1 MPALDVLT
9 AKRSGGKF
17 SDGSLSDGNVPGS
30 NQSAGMQSKSIQS
43 RNNSAEWRLAE
54 RSLLR
59 CSVRQRMSRS
69 PTRVNVSASVQQ
81 AALAMQSSS
90 SGCLVV
96 VAQDVPVG
104 IVTERDM
111 IRILADVLNV
121 NPGEKLSIK
130 DFMSAPPVCLKQNAS
145 MMQAIELAEQKS
157 LGQIPVTDH
166 LNRLVGLLTREQLAA
181 AQLEA
186 LQDERETMVRQVQH
200 RSRELSEANRELQAL
215 ALEDSLLQVGNRR
228 ALEIDMQS
236 AHMNAVRYGHPYALA
251 LIDVDYFKLYNDH
264 YGHCAGDRAL
274 IAVADCIKES
284 IRRGDRVY
292 RYGGEELLVLMPET
306 SLQEASEAVARLVN
320 TLYDLNIPHEHSPQG
335 RLTISAGLSAFES
348 RAARH
353 SPVGESSP
361 CWRAVLEDADTFLY
375 RAKALGRNQL
385 RSAPSAKVGR

>member
-145 MMQAIELAEQKS
+145 MMQAIELAEQ
-157 LGQIPVTDH
+157 
-166 LNRLVGLLTREQLAA
+166 
-181 AQLEA
+181 
-186 LQDERETMVRQVQH
+186 
-200 RSRELSEANRELQAL
+200 
-215 ALEDSLLQVGNRR
+215 
-228 ALEIDMQS
+228 
-236 AHMNAVRYGHPYALA
+236 
-251 LIDVDYFKLYNDH
+251 
-264 YGHCAGDRAL
+264 
-274 IAVADCIKES
+274 
-284 IRRGDRVY
+284 
-292 RYGGEELLVLMPET
+292 
-306 SLQEASEAVARLVN
+306 
-320 TLYDLNIPHEHSPQG
+320 
-335 RLTISAGLSAFES
+335 
-348 RAARH
+348 
-353 SPVGESSP
+353 
-361 CWRAVLEDADTFLY
+361 
-375 RAKALGRNQL
+375 
-385 RSAPSAKVGR
+385 